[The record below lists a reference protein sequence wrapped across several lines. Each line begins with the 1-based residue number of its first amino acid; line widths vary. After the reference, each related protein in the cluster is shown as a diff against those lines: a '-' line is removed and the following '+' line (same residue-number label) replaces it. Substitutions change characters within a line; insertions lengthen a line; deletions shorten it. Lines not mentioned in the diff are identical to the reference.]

1 MVVATVVT
9 VPSAASSCTRRPSLS
24 SLRRPHFPCPSAS
37 PSSFAN
43 SNHSSL
49 ISRRNS
55 TFPRTSCCSNSP
67 TSGFGTDESKV
78 NKKSSTGRRDSRK
91 FHSQRTGTNLTKAPV
106 LNSQNYVLKSTKSV
120 SDIQFEERLQ
130 AIRRS
135 ALEQKKAEED
145 KQFGAIDYDTPVE
158 TKSRTVG
165 LGTKIG
171 VGAAVVAFGLIFALG
186 DFLPTGSPTNEVTTV
201 DKKISDEKKK
211 ASLQKRL
218 EQFEDTLATSPED
231 PTALE
236 GAAVTLAELGEY
248 SRASSLLENLTKTK
262 PNDPDVFRLLGEV
275 KYELGDY
282 EGSAMAFRSSKA
294 ASKSTNFEVLR
305 GLTNALIAAKK
316 PDQAVQMLLA
326 SREHLSEEK
335 LSGVNDG
342 SDSSSAISGSQ
353 VDPMLVELLLGKA
366 YSDWGHVSDAVAV
379 YDKVISSYPDDF
391 RGYLAKGIILK
402 ENGNVGD
409 AERMF
414 IQARFYAPKN
424 AKALVDKYS
433 R

>member
-1 MVVATVVT
+1 MGVAMVVT
-9 VPSAASSCTRRPSLS
+9 VHSAASSSTRRPWLS
-24 SLRRPHFPCPSAS
+24 SLRRPHFPCSSAS
-37 PSSFAN
+37 PSAFAN

-49 ISRRNS
+49 ISKRNS
-55 TFPRTSCCSNSP
+55 TFPRTSCCSSSP
-67 TSGFGTDESKV
+67 NRGFGTDESKV
-78 NKKSSTGRRDSRK
+78 KKKSSTGGRDSRK

-106 LNSQNYVLKSTKSV
+106 LNSQNNVLKLTNSV
-120 SDIQFEERLQ
+120 SDVQFEERLQ
-130 AIRRS
+130 AVRRS

-145 KQFGAIDYDTPVE
+145 KQFAAIDYDTPVE

-171 VGAAVVAFGLIFALG
+171 VGVAVVAFGLIFAIG

-201 DKKISDEKKK
+201 DKKISEEKK

-218 EQFEDTLATSPED
+218 KQFEDTLATSPDD

-248 SRASSLLENLTKTK
+248 SRASSLLENLTKAK

-282 EGSAMAFRSSKA
+282 EGSATAFRSSAA
-294 ASKSTNFEVLR
+294 ASKSTDFEVLR

-326 SREHLSEEK
+326 SREHPSEEK
-335 LSGVNDG
+335 ISSVNGG
-342 SDSSSAISGSQ
+342 SDSSGAKPGSQ
-353 VDPMLVELLLGKA
+353 VDPILVELLLGKA

-379 YDKVISSYPDDF
+379 YDKLISSYPNDF
-391 RGYLAKGIILK
+391 RAYLAKGIILK